1 MLPNRDPVYVKP
13 KKTRRRKPTVVKPP
27 AGDVA
32 SSGGNYGMKKA
43 APAVKRVLKP
53 IHARQHE
60 ARDVKSQKD
69 LSRAP
74 KYIRKLN
81 KKAGG
86 LTVHPGANVHR
97 VAPKGAIPDTS
108 ALPPDLAKKALERAL
123 RDYHAAK
130 TAKTLAPA
138 VSVLNQTLRPV
149 HAIAGATDAAITGK
163 NPASAAKRGLL
174 HNKGPTFSTVLKH
187 VGAPKVIR
195 TPAGFVLDVALDPTT
210 YITGGTGSAAK
221 KIAISEAKKATA
233 SALKSGASR
242 SAANRAGRAAAKSVL
257 EDPKYANKGI
267 QIGVRSNLLNAEA
280 KTSGRA
286 TAAISRK
293 AGISKV
299 ATKVRESGPVQG
311 VASDIV
317 HDFRPKE
324 RTPAQHKVIR
334 RAERQH
340 RATIATAEKRI
351 GRRTEALRKAVRSK
365 QDQRAVID
373 AIEADTVRD
382 LPDHLRSTAQTI
394 KRDFADTF
402 RAEHGRGI
410 STEKFRAQGPE
421 DAQAYFPHVRRVDL
435 EEGGK
440 GASRAKSVK
449 VTKAKGREIRK
460 PLATLRAEGEHLFSE
475 DLPHVVSS
483 RHLASAR
490 RTSLHDFWAS
500 VAKTGRPVTGK
511 NLHANLHEE
520 GVYKVTPHG
529 LEEVRLPGT
538 TEHAPDLERIR
549 KILDG
554 KEHGR
559 FVVLNHRVVDDAA
572 KRLVNS
578 PQLERSGIR
587 RGYDKLQG
595 RLKTLYTVPNPSYH
609 ARNLLGDSLNAFLG
623 DATPRSFAQAL
634 RVLKAQ
640 HASNRF
646 ESSAK
651 AVTGGK
657 APSALDLSLR
667 LGKAGHTT
675 LGRELELAHKNGAIG
690 TGLIG
695 RELPDLIGKQGRF
708 TRATQ
713 YREDFARL
721 ATYLS
726 ARKRGLSPSDAA
738 DWSLAHHFDYAD
750 ITPFERTVA
759 RRAIPFYTF
768 FARNTRLQATKILTR
783 PGKQAT
789 IAKFLD
795 ESAQAAGFKSYED
808 YAGGMKD
815 YKQRGLPIPITIGGK
830 VYDVQFGA
838 PTTDLNQL
846 STDWKQLAQGIANRA
861 TFYKTVAEIAF
872 NYSLFFQGE
881 IQNEQ
886 SPRIVAP
893 QEVGALPG
901 FIKKRLGVQKILD
914 KKSGKLVWGWYAK
927 TDYALRAL
935 PEGNFLLGQL
945 LPGRGSRNQT
955 AAQARLGWFTGLKVT
970 PHTTDNSK
978 LGDLYEQQHKLTVQ
992 AGQLRQAGKWLRKD
1006 GIYTPEAIRV
1016 LDAQK
1021 RLRDQIDAAKKKV
1034 GVQPTVRGK
1043 RPPLTPAQQVQK
1055 EIEDFQKKQAD
1066 PGAEVRKEIEQ
1077 FMSGR

>member
-1 MLPNRDPVYVKP
+1 MPPSSGPRHVKP
-13 KKTRRRKPTVVKPP
+13 KKVRRRVVKPP

-43 APAVKRVLKP
+43 APAVRRVLKP

-69 LSRAP
+69 LQRAP
-74 KYIRKLN
+74 RYIRKLYKGKLTAANAN
-81 KKAGG
+81 K
-86 LTVHPGANVHR
+86 VQR
-97 VAPKGAIPDTS
+97 VAPKGKIPDTS
-108 ALPPDLAKKALERAL
+108 ALPPDLASRAVERAL
-123 RDYHAAK
+123 REYH
-130 TAKTLAPA
+130 TAKTLKTVAPA

-149 HAIAGATDAAITGK
+149 HSIAGAADAALTGK
-163 NPASAAKRGLL
+163 NVPGAVKRGLL

-187 VGAPKVIR
+187 AGAPKAIR
-195 TPAGFVLDVALDPTT
+195 APAGFVLDVALDPTT

-221 KIAISEAKKATA
+221 KIAIGEAKKATA
-233 SALKSGASR
+233 KALKEGASR
-242 SAANRAGRAAAKSVL
+242 KVANRAGRAAAKSVL
-257 EDPKYANKGI
+257 DDPKYANKGV
-267 QIGVRSNLLNAEA
+267 QIGVRSNLLNREI

-286 TAAISRK
+286 TAFVSRK
-293 AGISKV
+293 TGVSKA
-299 ATKVRESGPVQG
+299 ATKVRNTGPVQG

-340 RATIATAEKRI
+340 RAGVAAAEKRI
-351 GRRTEALRKAVRSK
+351 GRRTEALRKAVPSK
-365 QDQRAVID
+365 QEQRQVID
-373 AIEADTVRD
+373 AIEANAVRD
-382 LPDHLRSTAQTI
+382 LPDHLRTVAQAI
-394 KRDFADTF
+394 RKDFHDTF
-402 RAEHGRGI
+402 RAEHARGI
-410 STEKFRAQGPE
+410 STEKFRAHGPE
-421 DAQAYFPHVRRVDL
+421 DAQAYFPHVRRIDL
-435 EEGGK
+435 EEGAK
-440 GASRAKSVK
+440 GTPRKAVK
-449 VTKAKGREIRK
+449 VTRAKGREIRK
-460 PLATLRAEGEHLFSE
+460 PLSTLRAEGEHLFSE
-475 DLPHVVSS
+475 DLPHVASS
-483 RHLASAR
+483 RLLKGAQ
-490 RTSLHDFWAS
+490 RTSLHDLWMN
-500 VAKTGRPVTGK
+500 VAKTGKPLTRNTHVE
-511 NLHANLHEE
+511 LHDQ

-529 LEEVRLPGT
+529 LEEVKLPGAH
-538 TEHAPDLERIR
+538 EHAPDLERIR

-554 KEHGR
+554 GEHGR
-559 FVVLNHRVVDDAA
+559 FVVLDHRVVDDVV
-572 KRLVNS
+572 KRLGNS
-578 PQLERSGIR
+578 PQLDRSGIR

-640 HASNRF
+640 HARNGF
-646 ESSAK
+646 EKSAA

-657 APSALDLSLR
+657 APSALDASIR

-675 LGRELELAHKNGAIG
+675 LGRELELANKNGAIG

-695 RELPDLIGKQGRF
+695 RELPDLIGKQGKF

-808 YAGGMKD
+808 YAGSMKD
-815 YKQRGLPIPITIGGK
+815 YKQRGLPVPITIGGK

-846 STDWKQLAQGIANRA
+846 STDWKQLAQGIGNRV
-861 TFYKTVAEIAF
+861 TFYKTIAELAF

-881 IQNEQ
+881 IQNETA
-886 SPRIVAP
+886 PRIVAP
-893 QEVGALPG
+893 QEVGALPS
-901 FIKKRLGVQKILD
+901 FIKRKLGVQKILD
-914 KKSGKLVWGWYAK
+914 KKTGKMVWGWYAK

-992 AGQLRQAGKWLRKD
+992 AGELRQAGKWVGRD
-1006 GIYTPEAIRV
+1006 GIYTPEAVRV

-1021 RLRDQIDAAKKKV
+1021 RVRALIDGAKKKV
-1034 GVQPTVRGK
+1034 GVPASVRGR
-1043 RPPLTPAQQVQK
+1043 RPPLSPAQQVQR
-1055 EIEDFQKKQAD
+1055 EIEDFRKKQAD
-1066 PGAEVRKEIEQ
+1066 PGAQVRKEIEQ